1 MPGRSL
7 FGPLRFRE
15 HPGGVPTTSG
25 AGVPILSGAPTGD
38 DDSGAGVV
46 GPRLEENRSSDRRHD
61 WRRRRYRRDLRRQEG
76 RAYWSGDRRRGELD
90 LRSAEALAARSRLAN
105 VEPETRAPS
114 HNLYH
119 GGHGNQR
126 RTRSEENLFVKP

>member
-25 AGVPILSGAPTGD
+25 AGVPNLSGAPTGD

-46 GPRLEENRSSDRRHD
+46 GPRLEENRSRDRRHD

-76 RAYWSGDRRRGELD
+76 RAYWSGDRRRCELD
-90 LRSAEALAARSRLAN
+90 LRSAEALAARSRLVARARGSRMSSPR
-105 VEPETRAPS
+105 PEHRVTISTTEDTAT
-114 HNLYH
+114 NE
-119 GGHGNQR
+119 GH
-126 RTRSEENLFVKP
+126 